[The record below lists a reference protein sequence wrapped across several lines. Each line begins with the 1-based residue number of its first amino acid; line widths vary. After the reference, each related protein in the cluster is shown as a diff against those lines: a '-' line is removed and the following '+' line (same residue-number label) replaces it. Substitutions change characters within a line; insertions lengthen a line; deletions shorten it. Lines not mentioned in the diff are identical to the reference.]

1 MSNQTKDILFGIGI
15 ALVVITIVAITIK
28 LNISIGSKIYC
39 NCK

>member
-15 ALVVITIVAITIK
+15 ALVVITIK